1 MNFKLLAQ
9 RFERYSTLK
18 LIVILLAIKLSV
30 FISLVAILSLFGGS
44 LKFSEQPIT
53 LYLLW
58 AKSILPA
65 FLETLLFQYIILE
78 YYSKFRLSINQAIWL
93 SAVLFGLAHYQS
105 LAYIIYEIP
114 MGILY
119 AVAYLE
125 FKSRNVSPFLLIMG
139 IHFFWNTVMLLT

>member
-18 LIVILLAIKLSV
+18 LIVILLAIKLTV
-30 FISLVAILSLFGGS
+30 FISLAAILSLFGGS

-53 LYLLW
+53 LYFLW

-65 FLETLLFQYIILE
+65 FLETFLFQYIILE
-78 YYSKFRLSINQAIWL
+78 FYLKFRLSISQAIWL
-93 SAVLFGLAHYQS
+93 SGILFGLAHYQS
-105 LAYIIYEIP
+105 LVYIIYEIP

-119 AVAYLE
+119 AVSYLT
-125 FKSRNVSPFLLIMG
+125 FKSRNVSPFVLIMG
-139 IHFFWNTVMLLT
+139 IHFFWNTMMLLT